1 VVSKRVAHHENL
13 SGELIS
19 GEPID
24 PSTMFRAL
32 RMQPEM
38 LGYPPAAVVNSLLAL
53 RTLDVIAC
61 GIAVQQF

>member
-1 VVSKRVAHHENL
+1 MAHYENL
-13 SGELIS
+13 SGELTG
-19 GEPID
+19 GEPIG

-38 LGYPPAAVVNSLLAL
+38 LGYPPAAVVNSLLGL

-61 GIAVQQF
+61 GIAEA